1 MRQAPR
7 WSLTSRRRVTP
18 RSAGTP
24 RGRYDPTRARTSR
37 APPPHRLPVVLDRGV
52 RCEDAADGPL
62 GRGGRLRGDRLRPLG
77 AGAPPEGRGGRLPHR
92 ASRLELEDGGARSA
106 PKRGACRRE
115 TASHRERRRRRR
127 EPRFGRR
134 VRAGAGTRTG
144 TSGEYRPE
152 SLPSRCLGRRAAA
165 RNPETDP
172 VLPAPPLG
180 WAAALEPVV
189 QPADIWHGMWA
200 GSLPA
205 LGRLRRRHGGRTVY
219 DSRDVFLH
227 SRAFDRMHPAP
238 RRVLQ
243 AFERHWAQRADAVI
257 TVNEAYATILERTL
271 RIDRPATV
279 MNCPVRW
286 VPPTPRPNR
295 IREALS
301 IPPDMRVALYQGNLM
316 SDRGIEQSMDAILE
330 VPDAVLA
337 LLGYGALRHG
347 LEALSRSAAIS
358 RTGVPATAGA
368 AVRAPGVDRQRG
380 RPGDG
385 HPADVAQPPLHDPQK
400 LFEAIAAE
408 VPVVAADLPGM
419 ARDRPFDGHRR
430 AVRPNIPCIDRRWDP
445 RRARG
450 EPHRANRVPRARTA
464 GRRRALQLGSAGRNA
479 LRCL

>member
-1 MRQAPR
+1 M
-7 WSLTSRRRVTP
+7 
-18 RSAGTP
+18 
-24 RGRYDPTRARTSR
+24 
-37 APPPHRLPVVLDRGV
+37 
-52 RCEDAADGPL
+52 
-62 GRGGRLRGDRLRPLG
+62 
-77 AGAPPEGRGGRLPHR
+77 
-92 ASRLELEDGGARSA
+92 ARSA
-106 PKRGACRRE
+106 AAAGYEAIVYARWEPGLPLEEEADGYRIVRVASNWRMAVPGLRPSGERAVARLLRTENVGAAGGNPDSEGESGPAPAPAPARPV
-115 TASHRERRRRRR
+115 SIV
-127 EPRFGRR
+127 RR
-134 VRAGAGTRTG
+134 VFRHAAWVVA
-144 TSGEYRPE
+144 
-152 SLPSRCLGRRAAA
+152 RRLAIPKPILSFPL
-165 RNPETDP
+165 R
-172 VLPAPPLG
+172 PLG

-279 MNCPVRW
+279 MNCPLRW

-347 LEALSRSAAIS
+347 LEAL
-358 RTGVPATAGA
+358 T
-368 AVRAPGVDRQRG
+368 DRQPYRG
-380 RPGDG
+380 RVYLLP
-385 HPADVAQPPLHDPQK
+385 PVPPSELLEWTASADVLVMAIQPTSLNHRYTTPQK

-419 ARDRPFDGHRR
+419 AQIVRSTGTGVLCDPTSPASIAAGIRGVLEASPTQRTAFRERARR
-430 AVRPNIPCIDRRWDP
+430 AADQRYNWESQVATLFNVYT
-445 RRARG
+445 G
-450 EPHRANRVPRARTA
+450 VLSQE
-464 GRRRALQLGSAGRNA
+464 S
-479 LRCL
+479 